1 MLSVTYEPLLLSVFM
16 LNVVMLSLVMLSVI
30 MLSIIMLSVVMLHVV
45 MLSLVAPYG
54 QTTYQFIE
62 VPESHSKDSSY
73 KGRHGRLKKSS
84 VFGFGGL

>member
-16 LNVVMLSLVMLSVI
+16 LNVVMLSVI
-30 MLSIIMLSVVMLHVV
+30 MLRVVMLNVV